1 MRQSVADS
9 TRLAP
14 TVDRGHGYR
23 LVAMIIPLASRMNHV
38 KPSAIRELLR
48 LGADPAI
55 INFGGGY
62 PDASLFPLGQLDD
75 VFSRAITEHGA
86 ESLQYTVSTGTPHLC
101 DQIAGRMQRDGVSC
115 TGDDILI
122 LQGGQQGLDLV
133 AKMLVN
139 PGDVIVTEDPTF
151 LGGLIAFNPCEPTYA
166 CVPLDGEGMDTDA
179 LERTL
184 RSNPGAKFIYT
195 IPDFQNPAGVTMSL
209 ARRERLIELAS
220 HFDVMVLED
229 SPYREIRF
237 EGTSLPTL
245 KSLDT
250 EGRVIY
256 LGTFSKILAP
266 GLRLGWAVASP
277 DVIHQL
283 ALLKLAADTQ
293 CSTLNMAAV
302 SLYLDTYD
310 IDSHIQTI
318 RQSYRHKKNVML
330 DTIREHFP
338 DEIAFTDPQG
348 GMFTWLTFPEAF
360 DTERFMLDHALPQAK
375 VAYVPG
381 ATFFPLGNR
390 PNYARMSYS
399 MQTDERIVEGISAL
413 GAALKEFMAA

>member
-1 MRQSVADS
+1 MSQSVADG

-14 TVDRGHGYR
+14 TVDRAQGYR
-23 LVAMIIPLASRMNHV
+23 LVAMIIPLASRMDRV

-62 PDASLFPLGQLDD
+62 PDASLFPLHQLDA
-75 VFSRAITEHGA
+75 VFSRAITEHGS

-101 DQIAGRMQRDGVSC
+101 DQIARRMQRDGVSC

-139 PGDVIVTEDPTF
+139 KGDVIVTEDPTF

-166 CVPLDGEGMDTDA
+166 CVPLDAEGMDTEA

-184 RSNPGAKFIYT
+184 RANPGAKFIYT

-209 ARRERLIELAS
+209 ARRKHLIELANR
-220 HFDVMVLED
+220 FDVMVLED

-237 EGTSLPTL
+237 EGTTLPTL

-277 DVIHQL
+277 DVIHHL
-283 ALLKLAADTQ
+283 ALAETCGRHAMQHVEHGRRL
-293 CSTLNMAAV
+293 AV
-302 SLYLDTYD
+302 S
-310 IDSHIQTI
+310 
-318 RQSYRHKKNVML
+318 RHL
-330 DTIREHFP
+330 RHREPHP
-338 DEIAFTDPQG
+338 DDPADLPTQ
-348 GMFTWLTFPEAF
+348 E
-360 DTERFMLDHALPQAK
+360 ERDVGNHAGALPRRDHLHQSARWHVHVADVPRRVRQRALHARSCAAAGEGRICSRSHLLSTRQQAE
-375 VAYVPG
+375 PCRG
-381 ATFFPLGNR
+381 
-390 PNYARMSYS
+390 
-399 MQTDERIVEGISAL
+399 
-413 GAALKEFMAA
+413 

>member
-1 MRQSVADS
+1 
-9 TRLAP
+9 
-14 TVDRGHGYR
+14 
-23 LVAMIIPLASRMNHV
+23 MIIPLASRMDHV

-48 LGADPAI
+48 LGADPGI

-62 PDASLFPLGQLDD
+62 PDASLFPLHDLDA
-75 VFSRAITEHGA
+75 VFSRAITEHGS

-101 DQIAGRMQRDGVSC
+101 DQIATRMQRDGTSC

-122 LQGGQQGLDLV
+122 LHGAQQGLDLV

-139 PGDVIVTEDPTF
+139 KGDVIVTEDPTF

-166 CVPLDGEGMDTDA
+166 CVPLDDEGMDTDA

-184 RSNPGAKFIYT
+184 SSNPGAKFIYT
-195 IPDFQNPAGVTMSL
+195 IPDFQNPTGVTMSL
-209 ARRERLIELAS
+209 ARRKHLIELANR
-220 HFDVMVLED
+220 FNVMVLED

-237 EGTSLPTL
+237 EGVPLPTL

-250 EGRVIY
+250 QGRVIF

-277 DVIHQL
+277 DVIHHL

-293 CSTLNMAAV
+293 SSTLNMAAV
-302 SLYLDTYD
+302 SLYLDLYD
-310 IDSHIQTI
+310 IDGHIQTI
-318 RQSYRHKKNVML
+318 RQTYRHKKNVML
-330 DTIREHFP
+330 QTIQEKFP
-338 DEIAFTDPQG
+338 DEITFTNPQG
-348 GMFTWLTFPEAF
+348 GMFTWLTFPDGFE
-360 DTERFMLDHALPQAK
+360 TERFMLDHALPLAK

-381 ATFFPLGNR
+381 TTFFPLGNK

-399 MQTDERIVEGISAL
+399 MQTEERIVEGISAL
-413 GAALKEFMAA
+413 GAALKEFMTT